1 MDGALREEVY
11 AAAADRGVVGVRRVS
26 RQTPAGGS
34 ERSALDSIWSGEL
47 DAFLQERFCSVL
59 EDPHTG
65 RKVTPTWWDQR
76 V

>member
-26 RQTPAGGS
+26 RQAPAGGS
-34 ERSALDSIWSGEL
+34 ERAPLHSIWSAEL
-47 DAFLQERFCSVL
+47 DAFLQDRFCSVL
-59 EDPHTG
+59 EDPRTG

>member
-11 AAAADRGVVGVRRVS
+11 AAAADRGVVSVRRVS
-26 RQTPAGGS
+26 RQAPAGGS
-34 ERSALDSIWSGEL
+34 ERAPLDSIRSAEL
-47 DAFLQERFCSVL
+47 DAFLQDRFCSVL
-59 EDPHTG
+59 EDPRTG